1 MVSFMVIYIHWWLNH
16 RTRIHFYLK
25 KKITRPS
32 TKPLHKKGIQA
43 STPVGDK
50 SKTLLWW
57 SRESICEAPKLL
69 NSGAMATSCATCGA
83 ATPFVRWE
91 EGGTFPQPFW
101 THDFPFQRRSLGW
114 KIFGGVSKKNKALW
128 LEIRKKKVFWSFF
141 VGEDIESSWIRL
153 RFKYYVAWKRRCFWT
168 EMNLHH
174 CRCQGIP
181 VSC

>member
-141 VGEDIESSWIRL
+141 CW
-153 RFKYYVAWKRRCFWT
+153 WCFSDYL
-168 EMNLHH
+168 E
-174 CRCQGIP
+174 I
-181 VSC
+181 

>member
-1 MVSFMVIYIHWWLNH
+1 MVIYIDDWTIVPESIFW
-16 RTRIHFYLK
+16 K
-25 KKITRPS
+25 KNTYPS

-114 KIFGGVSKKNKALW
+114 KIFGGFSKKTKALW
-128 LEIRKKKVFWSFF
+128 LEIRKKKSVLIFVF